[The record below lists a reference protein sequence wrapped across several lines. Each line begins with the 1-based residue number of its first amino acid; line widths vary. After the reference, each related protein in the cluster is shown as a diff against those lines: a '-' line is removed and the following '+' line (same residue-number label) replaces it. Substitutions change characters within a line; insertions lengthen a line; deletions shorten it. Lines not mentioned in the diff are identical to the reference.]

1 MNRSCAVLAAFFI
14 FISAYAQAPLDT
26 VKVTKDSLAV
36 ARNDSL
42 VAGRAKADSLTAD
55 SVRLDSLGQVLLP
68 DSLVADS
75 LVADS
80 LVADS
85 LVVDSLVAD
94 SLLKDSLLKDTI
106 IKERP
111 PVIIKIDPL
120 DTIRRA
126 YMARIEKMALRRDS
140 IAATSALVELDA
152 YYYRLILPPTLYK
165 RAVHGV
171 LTTRDSSFIDHKTQ
185 RIHAIHYAL
194 TRAYVDYPWLVQ
206 QTEDELSNVGTIRND
221 ITGQSIQNAGKLSE
235 KLVETSLPADMVD
248 TVEVQ
253 TRRPNFW
260 KTSGRGTLN
269 FSQSYSS
276 DNWGGTRSY
285 SGLSVLN
292 FSANFNN
299 QRKISWNNS
308 MEARLGFQNA
318 RGDSRRAFR
327 PTDNNLRI
335 QSNIGYQAWKKLY
348 YSTDVQMNTKIVPQY
363 NNGTDVCNSDFMS
376 PFDMTIGVG
385 LKLQFSLFKKK
396 FNGTLQM
403 SPVAYTMRYVERKRL
418 ATNFGVR
425 PGHQSY
431 HKWGPS
437 ISASASW
444 PLAKNINWSTRFN
457 WNSNLTYTSFEWQND
472 FSFQVS
478 KYINATL
485 HIYPRYNDSNPGAK
499 NKNGRYFFFK
509 ESLSMGMNYSF

>member
-1 MNRSCAVLAAFFI
+1 MNRICAVLAAFFI

-36 ARNDSL
+36 VRNDSL

-55 SVRLDSLGQVLLP
+55 SVRLDSLGQALPP

-75 LVADS
+75 LAADS

-85 LVVDSLVAD
+85 FVVDSLVAD

-248 TVEVQ
+248 TVVVQ

>member
-1 MNRSCAVLAAFFI
+1 MNRICAVLAAFFI

-55 SVRLDSLGQVLLP
+55 SVRLDSLGQALPP

-75 LVADS
+75 LVVDS

-221 ITGQSIQNAGKLSE
+221 ITNQSIQNSGKLAE

-248 TVEVQ
+248 TVVVQ

-260 KTSGRGTLN
+260 KMAGNGSLN
-269 FSQSYSS
+269 FSQNYSS
-276 DNWGGTRSY
+276 DNWGGTENYAGTST
-285 SGLSVLN
+285 LN
-292 FSANFNN
+292 LSANFNKN
-299 QRKISWNNS
+299 GKIVWNNS
-308 MEARLGFQNA
+308 LAARLGFQNA
-318 RGDSRRAFR
+318 KGDSRRAFR
-327 PTDNNLRI
+327 PTDNSLRI
-335 QSNIGYQAWKKLY
+335 NTNIGYQAWKKLY
-348 YSTDVQMNTKIVPQY
+348 YSTNVEMSTKIVPQY
-363 NNGTDVCNSDFMS
+363 NSGTDVCNSDFMS
-376 PFDMTIGVG
+376 PFDMNIGVG
-385 LKLQFSLFKKK
+385 LNYQVNIMKK
-396 FNGTLQM
+396 FTGTLTM
-403 SPVAYTMRYVERKRL
+403 NPISYTMRYVERERL

-431 HKWGPS
+431 HRWGPS
-437 ISASASW
+437 VKLTANW
-444 PLAKNINWSTRFN
+444 PIAKNISWNTRVSWF
-457 WNSNLTYTSFEWQND
+457 SDLGYTSFEWENTIR
-472 FSFQVS
+472 FQLS
-478 KYINATL
+478 KYINAQFYF
-485 HIYPRYNDSNPGAK
+485 YPRYADNSTRNK
-499 NKNGRYFFFK
+499 NKNGRYFMFK
-509 ESLSMGMNYSF
+509 ETLSMGMNYSF

>member
-1 MNRSCAVLAAFFI
+1 MNRICTVLAAFFI
-14 FISAYAQAPLDT
+14 YFSAFSQAPLDT
-26 VKVTKDSLAV
+26 MVVQKDSLSAARKDSLPTLPSQPDSLAV
-36 ARNDSL
+36 DSLFNDSAA
-42 VAGRAKADSLTAD
+42 VA
-55 SVRLDSLGQVLLP
+55 LP
-68 DSLVADS
+68 PDT
-75 LVADS
+75 
-80 LVADS
+80 
-85 LVVDSLVAD
+85 LVVDSLVTD
-94 SLLKDSLLKDTI
+94 SLLVDSLQKDSLLKDTI
-106 IKERP
+106 ISERT

-126 YMARIEKMALRRDS
+126 YMHRIEKLALKRDS
-140 IAATSALVELDA
+140 VANTPAVVELDA

-165 RAVHGV
+165 KAVHGV
-171 LTTRDSSFIDHKTQ
+171 LTTRDSCFTDQKTQ
-185 RIHAIHYAL
+185 RIHAIHHAL
-194 TRAYVDYPWLVQ
+194 FRAYVQYPWLVQ
-206 QTEDELSNVGTIRND
+206 QTEDELSNVGTLRND
-221 ITGQSIQNAGKLSE
+221 ITEQTIQNGGKLSE
-235 KLVETSLPADMVD
+235 KLVEVDLPTAIIDS
-248 TVEVQ
+248 VEVQ

-260 KTSGRGTLN
+260 TTSGRGTLN

-292 FSANFNN
+292 LSANFNN

-335 QSNIGYQAWKKLY
+335 NSNIGYQAWKKLY

-363 NNGTDVCNSDFMS
+363 NSGTDVCNSDFMS

-385 LKLQFSLFKKK
+385 LRLQFSLFKKK

-431 HKWGPS
+431 HKWGPT

-472 FSFQVS
+472 FSFQLS

-509 ESLSMGMNYSF
+509 ESLSMGMNYNF

>member
-1 MNRSCAVLAAFFI
+1 MAAFFI

-55 SVRLDSLGQVLLP
+55 SVRLDSLGQVLPP

-248 TVEVQ
+248 TVVVQ

-260 KTSGRGTLN
+260 KTSGRGTFN

-285 SGLSVLN
+285 SGLSTLDLT
-292 FSANFNN
+292 ANFNN
-299 QRKISWNNS
+299 QRKILWNNS
-308 MEARLGFQNA
+308 LSARLGFQNA

-327 PTDNNLRI
+327 PTDNSLRI
-335 QSNIGYQAWKKLY
+335 NSNIGYQAWKQLY
-348 YSTDVQMNTKIVPQY
+348 YSSDVTMSTKIVPQY
-363 NNGTDVCNSDFMS
+363 NTGTDVCNSDFLS
-376 PFDMTIGVG
+376 PLDMTVGVG
-385 LKLQFSLFKKK
+385 LKLSFSIFKKK
-396 FNGTLQM
+396 FNGTVQM
-403 SPVAYTMRYVERKRL
+403 SPVSYTMRYVQRERL
-418 ATNFGVR
+418 ATGFGVR

-437 ISASASW
+437 LNANASW
-444 PLAKNINWSTRFN
+444 PLAKNINWTTRFT
-457 WNSNLTYTSFEWQND
+457 WNSNLSYTSFQWENN

-478 KYINATL
+478 KYINASL
-485 HIYPRYNDSNPGAK
+485 HIYPRYDDSNPGAK

>member
-1 MNRSCAVLAAFFI
+1 MNRICTVLVAFFI
-14 FISAYAQAPLDT
+14 CLCAFSQAPLDT
-26 VKVTKDSLAV
+26 AVVQKDSLAA
-36 ARNDSL
+36 ARKDSL
-42 VAGRAKADSLTAD
+42 PTLPSR
-55 SVRLDSLGQVLLP
+55 P
-68 DSLVADS
+68 DSLAVDS
-75 LVADS
+75 FA
-80 LVADS
+80 
-85 LVVDSLVAD
+85 VDSLFNDSAAVALPPDTLVTDSLLAD
-94 SLLKDSLLKDTI
+94 SLLTDSLQKDSLLKDTI
-106 IKERP
+106 ISERP

-126 YMARIEKMALRRDS
+126 YMHRIEKLALKRDS
-140 IAATSALVELDA
+140 VANTPAVVELDA

-165 RAVHGV
+165 KAVHGV
-171 LTTRDSSFIDHKTQ
+171 LTTRDSCFTDQKTQ
-185 RIHAIHYAL
+185 RIHAIHHAL
-194 TRAYVDYPWLVQ
+194 FRAYVQYPWLVQ
-206 QTEDELSNVGTIRND
+206 QTEDELSNVGTLRND
-221 ITGQSIQNAGKLSE
+221 ITEQTIQNGGKLSE
-235 KLVETSLPADMVD
+235 KLVEVDLPAAIIDS
-248 TVEVQ
+248 VEVQ

-485 HIYPRYNDSNPGAK
+485 HIYPRYNDSNPGSK

-509 ESLSMGMNYSF
+509 ESLSMGMNYNF